1 MEVSLVEDRIMVE
14 FINGLMAICIDIF
27 LLYGSRG
34 GEIEREREG
43 GCY

>member
-1 MEVSLVEDRIMVE
+1 MEVLLVEDRIMVE
-14 FINGLMAICIDIF
+14 FINGLMVICIDIF
-27 LLYGSRG
+27 LLYGLRG